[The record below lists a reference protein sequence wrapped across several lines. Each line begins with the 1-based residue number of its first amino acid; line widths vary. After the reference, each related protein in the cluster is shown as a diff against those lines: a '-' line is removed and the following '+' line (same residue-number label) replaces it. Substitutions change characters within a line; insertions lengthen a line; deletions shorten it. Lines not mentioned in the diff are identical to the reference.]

1 MMMAKKMN
9 VIEKVNV
16 EGEGQSLRMKKKMIT
31 IIGESEDEENLILV
45 KMPIMKLTM
54 MAIVMQGRHP

>member
-1 MMMAKKMN
+1 MMKKIN

-31 IIGESEDEENLILV
+31 IIGESEDEENLTLV
-45 KMPIMKLTM
+45 KMPIMMLTM